1 MTNLFE
7 FSKQLKKTI
16 AIFQSNPTYYDT
28 DGITRIS
35 APKSKTDPF
44 SAILSCHSIEQ
55 ILMQPEAQDD
65 DFPYLLIGV
74 LKLSFAT
81 STVSTDSLSKVA
93 GLEAVLKDDAIE
105 HKTECFLEFYDA
117 LKVSDSIE
125 DILLAQIIHDFIH
138 IAYNILLHKDV
149 NQMTAR
155 NCGITFAA
163 NIANLLKIDPTLGL
177 TLNGVVTTL
186 IEGPLFSDPFVFD
199 GRMRDCLMVR
209 QHQLSLMVADM
220 ALQADKATQSFSL
233 LNDSI
238 APTDVSEVR
247 SKVKHKEKAELKRRF
262 SKSETDA
269 ISILEKIDAL
279 KRVMTAYEF
288 EQAQLGS
295 VLEGGLDAHKP
306 AGSVLISPRDSSHSP
321 RASGSPRR
329 FIPAGSNSSIG
340 GSSSSSSSNVS
351 NVSTPIHFPPPVFDL
366 TTIGRNRNRSNSC
379 TPMSSSVPGLGFS
392 LLRQVVSPRGTS
404 STSAIGEMGV
414 SSLESEPES
423 ESKSKSGSEL
433 KKKKEKKRK
442 FQ

>member
-16 AIFQSNPTYYDT
+16 AIFQSNPTYYDA

-74 LKLSFAT
+74 IKLSFAT
-81 STVSTDSLSKVA
+81 STVSTDSLSKVTELGVA
-93 GLEAVLKDDAIE
+93 LADDAIE
-105 HKTECFLEFYDA
+105 HKTECFLEFVNA
-117 LKVSDSIE
+117 LKGSDSIE

-199 GRMRDCLMVR
+199 GRMRDCLMAR

-238 APTDVSEVR
+238 ASTDVSDVR
-247 SKVKHKEKAELKRRF
+247 TKVKHKEKTELKRRF

-269 ISILEKIDAL
+269 ISILEKIDSL

-295 VLEGGLDAHKP
+295 VLEGGLDEHKP
-306 AGSVLISPRDSSHSP
+306 AGSILISPRDSSHSP

-340 GSSSSSSSNVS
+340 GSSSSSDVS

-366 TTIGRNRNRSNSC
+366 TTIGRNRNRSNSY

-414 SSLESEPES
+414 SSLESESES
-423 ESKSKSGSEL
+423 EP